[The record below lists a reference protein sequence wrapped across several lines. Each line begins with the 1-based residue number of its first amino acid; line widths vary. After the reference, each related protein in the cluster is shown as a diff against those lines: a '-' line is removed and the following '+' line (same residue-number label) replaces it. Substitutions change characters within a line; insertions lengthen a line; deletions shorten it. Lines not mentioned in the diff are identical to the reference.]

1 MNDQS
6 ATHAFGLRAD
16 GGMPTV
22 TGWINAFFPYL
33 EAIENGLEERIARAE
48 AAEVGVAVAVAV
60 KRLDKALAS
69 LTPTDTARNAAWRDG
84 GTGAGSKPEGTA
96 ALPCARGPR
105 RSTRERLAWR
115 RRTGPRRDHCHLC
128 LPCFNI

>member
-1 MNDQS
+1 
-6 ATHAFGLRAD
+6 
-16 GGMPTV
+16 MPTV

-69 LTPTDTARNAAWRDG
+69 LTPTDMARMLAQRGVATEGLEPEVSRKACGHCCGHDSC
-84 GTGAGSKPEGTA
+84 ASSGS
-96 ALPCARGPR
+96 PR
-105 RSTRERLAWR
+105 TW
-115 RRTGPRRDHCHLC
+115 TMTP
-128 LPCFNI
+128 